1 MYYKKV
7 KQIKEDLVKY
17 PHMDPKVLKEF
28 KKIFKKTFLN
38 YDQLENITPEV
49 RPLRKLN
56 GL

>member
-7 KQIKEDLVKY
+7 KQIKYDLIKN
-17 PHMDPKVLKEF
+17 PDMDPKVLKQF

-56 GL
+56 GF